1 MIEFRQVAAAVLIF
15 GAAFSIGAAAA
26 PRAQRAAARPAP
38 VVLDP
43 SLPSAQKI
51 KLTSVNAEGNC
62 PSGATK
68 IEKCS
73 GTYPNGNSWEMSPC
87 CRQVID

>member
-1 MIEFRQVAAAVLIF
+1 MIEFRQAAAAVLIF
-15 GAAFSIGAAAA
+15 GAAFSIGAVAA
-26 PRAQRAAARPAP
+26 PRAPRPAV

>member
-1 MIEFRQVAAAVLIF
+1 MAHFKKAISAALIF
-15 GAAFSIGAAAA
+15 GAAFSIGALAA
-26 PRAQRAAARPAP
+26 PRGQVGAP
-38 VVLDP
+38 VTFDP
-43 SLPSAQKI
+43 SLPSAQKV

-62 PSGATK
+62 PNGATK

>member
-1 MIEFRQVAAAVLIF
+1 MIEFRQSAAAVLIF
-15 GAAFSIGAAAA
+15 SAAFSIGASAA
-26 PRAQRAAARPAP
+26 PQRAARPAP

-62 PSGATK
+62 PNGATK

-73 GTYPNGNSWEMSPC
+73 GTYPNGNSWEMAPC